1 MTLARLPLAALLI
14 GGVACSSVQ
23 TLRNPAEFLAT
34 RPDLV
39 VVTYHDNSEVPIS
52 QPQMRGDTLFGTW
65 QGLNE
70 PVVVPMDQVK
80 RVDAIQRDSKRTAL
94 LIFWISAA
102 TAVTTYGFIRAVTD
116 HGVICDDTRPED
128 RRCYISSGADPD

>member
-1 MTLARLPLAALLI
+1 MKVALSLAAILII
-14 GGVACSSVQ
+14 GGTACSSVQ
-23 TLRNPAEFLAT
+23 TVRNPAEFLTT

-70 PVVVPMDQVK
+70 PVVVPMHQVK

-94 LIFWISAA
+94 LIFWVSAA
-102 TAVTTYGFIRAVTD
+102 TVVTTYGFIRAVTD
-116 HGVICDDTRPED
+116 YGEICDYTRPEG
-128 RRCYISSGADPD
+128 RQCYDSSPD